1 MDQILAAF
9 SDVVT
14 FQGIFYILLGVTFG
28 VTIGAIPGLNGPMAI
43 AIAVPL
49 TYYMSSVFAI
59 AFLVGILKGSTF
71 GGSIS
76 AILLNTP
83 GDPEAAATCL
93 DGYPLAKQ
101 GKGEKALKMSL
112 YSSVFG
118 DTFSDLV
125 LIFVSAP
132 LAAVALAMGPMEQ
145 VSVIIFALSLIA
157 ALSGK
162 SILKGI
168 IMGASG
174 MFVACIGT
182 DPMMGDVRLA
192 LGSYELEGGIPIV
205 AMEIGMMALAEVFS
219 HIEESSKGSN
229 REAIKMR
236 KDIPREDRIVTMAEF
251 RGVFRTLIR
260 SSLIGTAIGALPG
273 LGVTIA
279 AFLGYGAAKRASK
292 HPEKFGKGELNGIAA
307 AESANNAVVG
317 SNFIPL
323 FTLGIPG
330 NVTAALIVG
339 AFTMHGVIPGPM
351 MFEEHGRLIYGIYMS
366 MMLANACNLIVGQ
379 ISLRFF
385 SKIVNIKTE
394 ILYPIVI
401 FTCFVGAFLATN
413 SLFSVYV
420 MIAFTVL
427 GYFAR
432 RLEFSFVTF
441 IIGFILGPKFELYL
455 QQSIAISTKN
465 PMGFLTRPVTVAF
478 LLLTIVTLVGVGRN
492 RLKNRATSNKN
503 EAPV

>member
-1 MDQILAAF
+1 M
-9 SDVVT
+9 
-14 FQGIFYILLGVTFG
+14 TFG
-28 VTIGAIPGLNGPMAI
+28 VTVGAIPGLNGPMAI

-49 TYYMSSVFAI
+49 TYYMGSVYAI

-83 GDPEAAATCL
+83 GDPEAAATCW
-93 DGYPLAKQ
+93 DGHPLAKQ

-132 LAAVALAMGPMEQ
+132 LAIVALSMGPMEQ

-162 SILKGI
+162 SVIKGV
-168 IMGASG
+168 IMGVAG

-182 DPMMGDVRLA
+182 DPIMGEVRLS

-205 AMEIGMMALAEVFS
+205 AMGIGMLALAEVFM
-219 HIEESSKGSN
+219 HVEEISKGGMK
-229 REAIKMR
+229 EPIKMR
-236 KDIPREDRIVTMAEF
+236 KDIPREDRIVTFAEF
-251 RGVFRTLIR
+251 KSVFRTLIR
-260 SSLIGTAIGALPG
+260 SSLIGTGIGALPG

-292 HPEKFGKGELNGIAA
+292 HPETFGKGELNGIAA

-366 MMLANACNLIVGQ
+366 MMIANFCNLFVGQ

-385 SKIVNIKTE
+385 SRIVNIKTDV
-394 ILYPIVI
+394 LYPIVI
-401 FTCFVGAFLATN
+401 FTCFVGAYLATN

-420 MIAFTVL
+420 MIAFTII

-432 RLEFSFVTF
+432 KLEFSFVTF

-455 QQSIAISTKN
+455 QQSLAISMKN
-465 PMGFLTRPVTVAF
+465 QWEFLSRPVTMGF
-478 LLLTIVTLVGVGRN
+478 LLLTLITMIGIARN
-492 RLKNRATSNKN
+492 RLKKA
-503 EAPV
+503 

>member
-1 MDQILAAF
+1 MEQILGALI
-9 SDVVT
+9 DVLT
-14 FQGIFYILLGVTFG
+14 IQGIFYILLGVTFG
-28 VTIGAIPGLNGPMAI
+28 VTVGAIPGLNGPMAI

-49 TYYMSSVFAI
+49 TYYMGSVFAI
-59 AFLVGILKGSTF
+59 AFLVGILKGATF

-93 DGYPLAKQ
+93 DGHPLAKQ

-132 LAAVALAMGPMEQ
+132 LAIVALKMGPFEQ

-162 SILKGI
+162 SIIKGV
-168 IMGASG
+168 IMGVAG
-174 MFVACIGT
+174 MFVACVGT
-182 DPMMGDVRLA
+182 DPMTGDVRLA
-192 LGSYELEGGIPIV
+192 LGSYELEAGIPIV
-205 AMEIGMMALAEVFS
+205 AMGIGMLALAEVFG
-219 HIEESSKGSN
+219 HVEESQKAGGP
-229 REAIKMR
+229 EGVKMR
-236 KDIPREDRIVTMAEF
+236 TDIPREDRIVTMAEF
-251 RGVFRTLIR
+251 KGVFRTLVR
-260 SSLIGTAIGALPG
+260 SSFIGTAIGALPG

-292 HPEKFGKGELNGIAA
+292 NPENFGKGELNGIAA
-307 AESANNAVVG
+307 AEAANNAVVG

-366 MMLANACNLIVGQ
+366 MMIANACNLIVGQ

-385 SKIVNIKTE
+385 SRIVNIKTE
-394 ILYPIVI
+394 LLHPIVI
-401 FTCFVGAFLATN
+401 FTCFVGAYLATN

-420 MIAFTVL
+420 MIFFTII

-455 QQSIAISTKN
+455 QQSIALSQKT
-465 PMGFLTRPVTVAF
+465 PLEFLTRPVTVGF
-478 LLLTIVTLVGVGRN
+478 LLLTLVTIGGIARN
-492 RLKNRATSNKN
+492 KFKKHATSKKS
-503 EAPV
+503 ETPA